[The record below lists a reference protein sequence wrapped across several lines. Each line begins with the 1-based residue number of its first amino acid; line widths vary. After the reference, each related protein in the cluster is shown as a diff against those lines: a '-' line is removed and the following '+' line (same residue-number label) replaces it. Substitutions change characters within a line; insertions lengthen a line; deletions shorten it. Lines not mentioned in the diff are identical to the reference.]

1 MWPGRPIAAVSRI
14 YCEVDDTDGA
24 IGDVASALAE
34 AHLDAC
40 RAACPGPAQ
49 TADWLV
55 EHLLGDLNNAADIA
69 LSEYED
75 VLGKAGLARVHEL
88 VVTAWRA
95 NPKCWAEKHLM
106 EQLTRAEGSPDALIA
121 VHAADLAPSGAT
133 HLVIARELERAG
145 HPAEALEW
153 AERGL
158 RESDPDRGPD
168 QHLVD
173 FVCERYTR
181 SGRPAD
187 VVVVRRDV
195 LRRRR
200 TLASYQDLRTAA
212 RGADRWDEPERAQA
226 LNVLRADSRPRKCL
240 GPLGSVLVDALL
252 DDGDNEA
259 AWKAA
264 TDGYADYR
272 QWLTLADRSR
282 DTRPVDSL
290 SVYLRLIGP
299 LLTRTGDAAYEQ
311 LTELLLS
318 VRACHQALGAHDT
331 FTDYMASLRTTQK
344 RKRKLMALLDGHG
357 L

>member
-1 MWPGRPIAAVSRI
+1 M
-14 YCEVDDTDGA
+14 
-24 IGDVASALAE
+24 
-34 AHLDAC
+34 
-40 RAACPGPAQ
+40 
-49 TADWLV
+49 

-75 VLGKAGLARVHEL
+75 VLGKDGLARVHEL

-106 EQLTRAEGSPDALIA
+106 EQLTRAEGSIDALIA

-226 LNVLRADSRPRKCL
+226 LNVLRADSWPRKSL

-331 FTDYMASLRTTQK
+331 FADYMASLRTAQK

>member
-1 MWPGRPIAAVSRI
+1 MPAGR
-14 YCEVDDTDGA
+14 
-24 IGDVASALAE
+24 
-34 AHLDAC
+34 
-40 RAACPGPAQ
+40 ACPDPAQ

-55 EHLLGDLNNAADIA
+55 EHLLGDLNNSADIT

-75 VLGKAGLARVHEL
+75 VMGKDGLARIRKL
-88 VVTAWRA
+88 VVTAWRT
-95 NPKCWAEKHLM
+95 NPKGWAEKHLM
-106 EQLTRAEGSPDALIA
+106 EQLTKAEGSIDALIA

-145 HPAEALEW
+145 RPAEALEW

-158 RESDPDRGPD
+158 RESDLDRGPD

-200 TLASYQDLRTAA
+200 TPASYQDLRTAA
-212 RGADRWDEPERAQA
+212 HGADRWDEPERAQP
-226 LNVLRADSRPRKCL
+226 LNVLRADSRPRKSL

-264 TDGYADYR
+264 TGGY
-272 QWLTLADRSR
+272 ADRSR

-299 LLTRTGDAAYEQ
+299 LLTRTSDAAYEQ